1 MQNEFDK
8 LFIET
13 KSVDRM
19 VKKAKI
25 VIDTNVLLSAYQ
37 TKTVTFDVMFEVLQ
51 ELADSGRLIIP
62 SHVMWEFSK
71 NRPNRIKEIAN
82 NLHQHVDGLEKNI
95 NVQKPKEL
103 TSILPAIDVLE
114 ETHISEILK
123 LQQEFKEKIKELQQK
138 GRDFQKGLKE
148 LAIKMGDYID
158 NDPILLKYKGIL
170 SKSKVE
176 VDIQMKDEELEEEGT
191 RRIKAK
197 IPPGFKDSEKEFN
210 KYGDLIIW
218 LEMCQLKEDIIF
230 ITFDNKPDWVY
241 KDSKDNVLGARRE
254 LVLEYYEKSGG
265 KTFKIVHP
273 GKFVELYR
281 EGRVPKEVTEEL
293 KEYKANLNAIESIAL
308 ETYRD
313 AGKRQKIIDSFRTGG
328 SSSEEVALLERIYIL
343 EKKVKDIISKIER
356 FILLDEE
363 GDEFNK
369 LIDEFD
375 KLSIF
380 NFVDQNSLLENINYE
395 RTLRKLLDDLQF
407 LYYRVSGN

>member
-19 VKKAKI
+19 IKEAKI

-51 ELADSGRLIIP
+51 ELANSERLIIP

-82 NLHQHVDGLEKNI
+82 NLHQHVDGLEKIVNI
-95 NVQKPKEL
+95 QKPKEL

-123 LQQEFKEKIKELQQK
+123 LQQDFKDKIKELQQK
-138 GRDFQKGLKE
+138 GRDFKEGLKGLT
-148 LAIKMGDYID
+148 IKMGDYID
-158 NDPILLKYKGIL
+158 SDPILLKYKEIL

-176 VDIQMKDEELEEEGT
+176 IDIQMNNEELEREGA
-191 RRIKAK
+191 RRTKAK

-241 KDSKDNVLGARRE
+241 KDSKDNVLAARRE
-254 LVLEYYEKSGG
+254 LVLEYYEKSEG
-265 KTFKIVHP
+265 KTFKILHP

-293 KEYKANLNAIESIAL
+293 KEVKVNYVDSIASDVYGDA
-308 ETYRD
+308 ET
-313 AGKRQKIIDSFRTGG
+313 RQKIINFLRKG
-328 SSSEEVALLERIYIL
+328 EINNEKEVFSERIYIL
-343 EKKVKDIISKIER
+343 EKKIRNTILKIKN

-363 GDEFNK
+363 EEKFNK
-369 LIDEFD
+369 LIHEFD

-380 NFVDQNSLLENINYE
+380 TVVEQNSVSENIDYE
-395 RTLRKLLDDLQF
+395 RKLKRILNSLQA
-407 LYYRVSGN
+407 LYIKAAGN

>member
-176 VDIQMKDEELEEEGT
+176 VDIQMKDEELEKEGT
-191 RRIKAK
+191 RRAKAK
-197 IPPGFKDSEKEFN
+197 IPPGFKDSEKDFN

-241 KDSKDNVLGARRE
+241 KDSKDNVLAARRE

-293 KEYKANLNAIESIAL
+293 KEVKVNYVDSIASDMYGDA
-308 ETYRD
+308 ET
-313 AGKRQKIIDSFRTGG
+313 RQKIINFLRKG
-328 SSSEEVALLERIYIL
+328 EINNEKEVLLERIYIL
-343 EKKVKDIISKIER
+343 EKKVRNTILKIKN

-363 GDEFNK
+363 EEKFNK
-369 LIDEFD
+369 LIHEFD

-380 NFVDQNSLLENINYE
+380 TVVEQNSVSENIEYE
-395 RTLRKLLDDLQF
+395 RKLARILNSLQTLYIK
-407 LYYRVSGN
+407 VAGN